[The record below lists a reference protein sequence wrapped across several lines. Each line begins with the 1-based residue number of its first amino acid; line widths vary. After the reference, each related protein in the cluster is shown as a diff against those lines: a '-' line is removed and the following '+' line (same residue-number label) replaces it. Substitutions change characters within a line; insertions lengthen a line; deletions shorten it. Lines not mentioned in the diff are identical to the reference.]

1 MRTSVMIAFFVSPN
15 RMKVLPIVGDENEQN
30 VGDALKE
37 EYGEWVENL
46 ATEPC
51 WKEGE
56 VVEITH
62 GVYMSKC
69 DEGTT
74 KAQATRLAGFMGFER
89 DWVRED
95 SFYGVL
101 YFDPNDTCDGEY
113 EEDDE

>member
-1 MRTSVMIAFFVSPN
+1 MRTSVMIAFFVCPN
-15 RMKVLPIVGDENEQN
+15 QLSVLPIEGDENEQN
-30 VGDALKE
+30 VGDALKK
-37 EYGEWVENL
+37 EYGESIEEL
-46 ATEPC
+46 ANDPC

-56 VVEITH
+56 VVEVDH

-74 KAQATRLAGFMGFER
+74 KAQARRLAGFMGFER

-101 YFDPNDTCDGEY
+101 YFVSNDISNE
-113 EEDDE
+113 EEVEDDE

>member
-1 MRTSVMIAFFVSPN
+1 
-15 RMKVLPIVGDENEQN
+15 
-30 VGDALKE
+30 
-37 EYGEWVENL
+37 
-46 ATEPC
+46 
-51 WKEGE
+51 
-56 VVEITH
+56 
-62 GVYMSKC
+62 MSKC